1 MNQTTNAGDN
11 FLPPINQDQCLSDI
25 PPYNP
30 PWWLPSAHFQTIYP
44 VLFRSNHLP
53 PYTRQKLELAD
64 GDFLDLDW
72 WTQESKRLVI
82 LSHGLEGHSGRTY
95 VTGMARMA
103 NEEGWDVLAWN
114 FRGCGGSINR
124 LPRLYC
130 NADTDDLHAVA
141 ACAASKGYSR
151 IVLVGFSM
159 GGNVTLL
166 YLGRETERV
175 PPAICGAVCFSVP
188 CDLQGCAQALAR
200 PRCTLYM
207 KRFLIELR
215 KKLELKQKDY
225 PDRIDLTGYEKIR
238 DFKAFD
244 DRYTAP
250 FHGFRDAEDY
260 WKRCSSLPWLEKIQI
275 PTILINA
282 QNDPFLSPSC
292 FPSDLQNPR
301 ISLINPAR
309 GGHCGFPSNGTPGR
323 YWSEQVTALFLSA
336 IMIENPIHS

>member
-1 MNQTTNAGDN
+1 MSPFNPDKQLTN
-11 FLPPINQDQCLSDI
+11 I
-25 PPYNP
+25 PPYEP
-30 PWWLPSAHFQTIYP
+30 PWWLPSAHLQTIYP
-44 VLFRSNHLP
+44 VFFRGNHLP

-72 WTQESKRLVI
+72 WTQGSRRLVI
-82 LSHGLEGHSGRTY
+82 LSHGLEGHSGRAY
-95 VTGMARMA
+95 ITGMARMA
-103 NEEGWDVLAWN
+103 NEEGWDILAWN

-130 NADTDDLHAVA
+130 NADTDDLHAVV
-141 ACAASKGYSR
+141 ACAASKGYSN
-151 IVLVGFSM
+151 IVMVGFSM

-166 YLGRETERV
+166 YLGRETDRV
-175 PPAICGAVCFSVP
+175 PQGVSGAVCFSVP
-188 CDLQGCAQALAR
+188 CDLEGCAQALAR
-200 PRCTLYM
+200 PGCTLYM

-260 WKRCSSLPWLEKIQI
+260 WKRCSSFPWLDRIRI
-275 PTILINA
+275 PTLLINA
-282 QNDPFLSPSC
+282 KNDPFLSPSC
-292 FPSDLQNPR
+292 FPISLQNPLVR
-301 ISLINPAR
+301 LITPPR
-309 GGHCGFPSNGTPGR
+309 GGHCGFPSFEAPDR
-323 YWSEQVTALFLSA
+323 YWSEQVTAHFLAA
-336 IMIENPIHS
+336 IINIKAIYS